1 MVFGTNPE
9 ADAKE
14 FEGVLEK
21 GRKLLTGDAEANVK
35 NFMGESSSNF
45 EEMVYEALKKSAIGT
60 NFENYIEMVTGHKF
74 PDIVFNNRF
83 YGVEVKSLKHE
94 GWSTFG
100 NSIFE
105 STRVENI
112 DRIYILAGRLSA
124 PIEFKYKKYED
135 CIDDIQVTHSPR
147 YHIDMDVKEE
157 NTIFKKI
164 GIPYETFRGLDD
176 PLSPLRKYYKKKLK
190 PGEGL
195 WWLENDAE
203 KIGNNNLVVKVL
215 NDLPDD
221 EREKIM
227 VEGFARFPKLLGG
240 DQSRYKKFATWLIVE
255 HGLVSHNVRDFFS
268 AGGQKKIVVDGKK
281 YVGVPKIYFNLQRRV
296 KEIKEEVDRL
306 KPFTIYENW
315 EIEDKYDTNKFKT
328 WIDLVEDFSKK
339 KLKDCGLPIR
349 KMLMNELKK

>member
-14 FEGVLEK
+14 FEGVLKK
-21 GRKLLTGDAEANVK
+21 GLTLLTGDAEANVK
-35 NFMGESSSNF
+35 HFMGESSSNF

-83 YGVEVKSLKHE
+83 YGVEVKSLKHD

-105 STRVENI
+105 STRVKNI
-112 DRIYILAGRLSA
+112 DRIYILAGRLSD
-124 PIEFKYKKYED
+124 PIEFRYKKYEE
-135 CIDDIQVTHSPR
+135 CIDDIQITHSPR
-147 YHIDMDVKEE
+147 YHIDMDVKAKD
-157 NTIFKKI
+157 TIFTKI
-164 GIPYETFRGLDD
+164 GQTYDEFRKLEN
-176 PLSPLRKYYKKKLK
+176 PLGPLREYYRSKLK

-195 WWLENDAE
+195 WWLENDVE

-221 EREKIM
+221 EREEIM
-227 VEGFARFPKLLGG
+227 IEGFARFPKLLST

-255 HGLVSHNVRDFFS
+255 HGLVSHNVRDFFT
-268 AGGQKKIVVDGKK
+268 AGGQEEIKVGGKTYFEVPQIFWSLQGRIKKIKK
-281 YVGVPKIYFNLQRRV
+281 
-296 KEIKEEVDRL
+296 EVEKL
-306 KPFTIYENW
+306 KPITIVENW
-315 EIEDKYDTNKFKT
+315 EIEDKYNPKKFET
-328 WIDLVEDFSKK
+328 WVDLVESHSKK
-339 KLKDCGLPIR
+339 KLEKCGLPLR
-349 KMLMNELKK
+349 KMIMDELKK